1 MEDPSAV
8 LYMDGRSSIKDG
20 TKYTRATVVT
30 LTESLG
36 SSLRVRYLNPKS
48 RTDRSGPGF
57 YHIHSHYAFVAVHI
71 CGIINRKKR
80 TSRRW
85 EKDILK
91 TEEILALLET
101 IWLPL

>member
-48 RTDRSGPGF
+48 RTDGSGPDF
-57 YHIHSHYAFVAVHI
+57 YHIHSHYAFVAVHVH
-71 CGIINRKKR
+71 GIINREKR
-80 TSRRW
+80 TRCW